1 MTAVSTGGVDAAAA
15 IAGLLGLIIGSF
27 LNVVIYR
34 VPRGMSIVQ
43 PGSACPSCGSP
54 VRWYDNV
61 PVVSW
66 LVLRGRCR
74 NCGKPISVQY
84 LLVELAIGMLFA
96 ALVLVFAP
104 G

>member
-27 LNVVIYR
+27 VNVVIYR
-34 VPRGMSIVQ
+34 VPRGMSIVH

-61 PVVSW
+61 PVLSW

-84 LLVELAIGMLFA
+84 LLVELATGMLFA